1 MKKYIVLITSIV
13 GRKGDV
19 VELPSNSQ
27 TQERLDRGI
36 VKAVEVESFKPEEKK
51 IIKPI
56 NRKAKK

>member
-51 IIKPI
+51 IIKPT

>member
-27 TQERLDRGI
+27 TIERLDRGI
-36 VKAVEVESFKPEEKK
+36 VKAVEVEAFKPIEKK
-51 IIKPI
+51 ITKPVIK
-56 NRKAKK
+56 KAKK